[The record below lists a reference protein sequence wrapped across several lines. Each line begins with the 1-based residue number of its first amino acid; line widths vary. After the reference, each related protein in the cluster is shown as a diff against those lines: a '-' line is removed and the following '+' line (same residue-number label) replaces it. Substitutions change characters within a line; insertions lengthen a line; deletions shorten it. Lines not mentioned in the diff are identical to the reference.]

1 MTEAAPGRT
10 LGKAIGWTI
19 AFVVVGLVL
28 SAIGFFVM
36 VALLGGDLGAEPANG
51 GLVAGLSN
59 AEATL
64 AQGVGFSFG
73 FGLATLVVGV
83 RAARLTWEDLRWR
96 GTGGAPFRSAGVG
109 FLLGGAAS
117 ALAMA
122 LALPFGASW
131 TRDGGTLLAWSGA
144 AAGWLGVLLPAAF
157 WEELALRGVPLV
169 LLAGA
174 IGKVP
179 ASVLTAAAFGA
190 LHANNP
196 GATSLGVVNT
206 GVAGLFLAAAFW
218 APGGIWTATGAHLGW
233 NAVIATL
240 DAPVSGIPFAMPF
253 LDYHTG
259 APEWLTGGSFGPEG
273 GLLATLTIV
282 GATAAAV
289 RWTRKGAAT

>member
-1 MTEAAPGRT
+1 MSEAAPGRT
-10 LGKAIGWTI
+10 PWKAIAWSV
-19 AFVVVGLVL
+19 AFVVVGLVA
-28 SAIGFFVM
+28 SFAGYVAM
-36 VALLGGDLGAEPANG
+36 VALLGGDLATGTVDGVAS
-51 GLVAGLSN
+51 AGLTV
-59 AEATL
+59 AESIL

-73 FGLATLVVGV
+73 FAVATWLVGV
-83 RAARLTWEDLRWR
+83 RGARLTWADLRWR
-96 GTGGAPFRSAGVG
+96 GVGDPLGGAMLGLAV
-109 FLLGGAAS
+109 GGAAS
-117 ALAMA
+117 GLAMA

-131 TRDGGTLLAWSGA
+131 TRDTGGFFAWLA
-144 AAGWLGVLLPAAF
+144 AAGGWVAVLLPAAF

-179 ASVLTAAAFGA
+179 ASVLTAVAFGA

-259 APEWLTGGSFGPEG
+259 TPEWLTGGSFGPEG

-282 GATAAAV
+282 GATVAAV
-289 RWTRKGAAT
+289 RWARKGPAT

>member
-10 LGKAIGWTI
+10 LGKAIAWTV
-19 AFVVVGLVL
+19 AFVVVGLL
-28 SAIGFFVM
+28 LGAAAFFVL
-36 VALLGGDLGAEPANG
+36 VALLGGDLGAEATNG
-51 GLVAGLSN
+51 GLVPGLSN

-64 AQGVGFSFG
+64 AQGLGFSFG

-83 RAARLTWEDLRWR
+83 RAARLTWADLRWR
-96 GTGGAPFRSAGVG
+96 GTGPPLRSAALG
-109 FLLGGAAS
+109 FLIGGAAS

-122 LALPFGASW
+122 LAVPFGATWS
-131 TRDGGTLLAWSGA
+131 RDGGSLLAWFGT

-179 ASVLTAAAFGA
+179 ASVLTAVAFGA

-196 GATSLGVVNT
+196 GATTLGVINT

-253 LDYHTG
+253 IDYHTAG
-259 APEWLTGGSFGPEG
+259 PGWLTGGGFGPEG
-273 GLLATLTIV
+273 GLLATLTIL

-289 RWTRKGAAT
+289 RWTRKGPAT

>member
-1 MTEAAPGRT
+1 MTEAAPSRT
-10 LGKAIGWTI
+10 PAKAIGWTI
-19 AFVVVGLVL
+19 AFVVVGLL
-28 SAIGFFVM
+28 LGAAGFYVM
-36 VALLGGDLGAEPANG
+36 VVLLGGDLGAEPTNG
-51 GLVAGLSN
+51 GLVAGLTN

-73 FGLATLVVGV
+73 FGLATWVVGV
-83 RAARLTWEDLRWR
+83 RSARLTWEELRWR
-96 GTGGAPFRSAGVG
+96 GTGAPLRSAGLG

-117 ALAMA
+117 GLAMA
-122 LALPFGASW
+122 LAVPFGAAW
-131 TRDGGTLLAWSGA
+131 TRDAGGLFAWLGA

-174 IGKVP
+174 IGRVP
-179 ASVLTAAAFGA
+179 ASVLTAVAFGA

-196 GATSLGVVNT
+196 GATTLGVVNT

-218 APGGIWTATGAHLGW
+218 APGGIWTATAAHLGW

-253 LDYHTG
+253 LEYETG
-259 APEWLTGGSFGPEG
+259 RPEWLTGGSFGPEG

-282 GATAAAV
+282 GATAAAL
-289 RWTRKGAAT
+289 RWTRKGSTT